1 MELVMLKRI
10 LESLF
15 CYQLSGKAEPDA
27 TKNRASSSC
36 LISRGAPAP
45 ACQSLSGPSGQREW
59 AFFQVGIQ
67 DSSFY
72 GKSEGECRNMVRG
85 LERAGLGNEPGLKNN
100 ETRDLNGIIPK
111 SK

>member
-10 LESLF
+10 LESPF
-15 CYQLSGKAEPDA
+15 CYQLSAKVEPDA
-27 TKNRASSSC
+27 TKNRGSPSC
-36 LISRGAPAP
+36 LISRGALAP

-59 AFFQVGIQ
+59 AFLHVGMQ

-72 GKSEGECRNMVRG
+72 GKPERECRNMVG
-85 LERAGLGNEPGLKNN
+85 GVERVGPRNEPRLKNN
-100 ETRDLNGIIPK
+100 KTRDLNGIIPK